1 MIFCILNIPQLLCN
15 IYSKVITLPIYFLVF
30 PSKELL
36 TVLQMVQYNR
46 FCQGV
51 IYFIYAI
58 KFYSTQVIF
67 ILFMPGR
74 KVSFPVPISRNSQMC
89 NSIIFRYP
97 TSESEGRNSLVRLS
111 AAFTALFAMKH
122 NKVLETSTLNF
133 MQI

>member
-1 MIFCILNIPQLLCN
+1 MTQLAPMIFCILNIPQLLCN

-67 ILFMPGR
+67 ILFYLCQEEKCPFLCQFHETP
-74 KVSFPVPISRNSQMC
+74 KC
-89 NSIIFRYP
+89 
-97 TSESEGRNSLVRLS
+97 
-111 AAFTALFAMKH
+111 ATALYLDIPH
-122 NKVLETSTLNF
+122 QKVRAE
-133 MQI
+133 IH